1 MTSIIRGAPVA
12 DATAGTPIMWTG
24 DSTRVFFA
32 TGASR
37 FNNQQWADGT
47 VPLATYRVG
56 ARSAVDR

>member
-1 MTSIIRGAPVA
+1 VA

-37 FNNQQWADGT
+37 FDNNQPPWVDGT